1 VKAQTY
7 SQPLPLIL
15 QAFKDV
21 TSRDGDFWRRAAP
34 YFRRA
39 TFSAGAVLYRGGGA
53 GSGGGET
60 DDGLY
65 LVEEGVLRAEHDL
78 DQGRYSESMVAG
90 TTCGE
95 LPFFAETAAGRRTA
109 TVVAEDDSVAWL
121 LDRASWRRME
131 AEAPELAM
139 EMLRVGMKLTSER
152 MNSITS

>member
-1 VKAQTY
+1 M
-7 SQPLPLIL
+7 L

-21 TSRDGDFWRRAAP
+21 TSRDADFWRRAAP

-39 TFSAGAVLYRGGGA
+39 TFSAGAVLYRGGG
-53 GSGGGET
+53 ET

-65 LVEEGVLRAEHDL
+65 LLEEGVLRAEHDL
-78 DQGRYSESMVAG
+78 EQGRYSESMVAG

-95 LPFFAETAAGRRTA
+95 LPFFAETAPARRTA

-131 AEAPELAM
+131 AEAPEVAM

-152 MNSITS
+152 VNSITS